1 MPNEQKKITKV
12 MCFGAFDGLHKGHLS
27 YFKQARK
34 YGDYVIAVIARGDK
48 IIKQKKHRPRFS
60 EPERQKAVKDSGL
73 VDEALLG
80 NEKIYEVL
88 EKYKPDVVCLG
99 YDQKADVNFLKEKF
113 PEMKIVRLKAYKP
126 EKYKSSKLYR
136 AAASLNS
143 KFN

>member
-1 MPNEQKKITKV
+1 

-88 EKYKPDVVCLG
+88 EKYKIKTLIVAGGVSANKYLR
-99 YDQKADVNFLKEKF
+99 KEIKKNIKIKILF
-113 PEMKIVRLKAYKP
+113 PEGNVHRKI
-126 EKYKSSKLYR
+126 
-136 AAASLNS
+136 
-143 KFN
+143 FF